1 MVRAGS
7 RFVKGN
13 SSFLA
18 ASIENC
24 QMTHSMLS
32 CAHAFCPGR
41 RSLLLGRTVKDM
53 GALPVVTTAQAPGG
67 RSRVQAA
74 GTDPDVD
81 GAVGD
86 DSGGGEGDGDDDE
99 SSVAAPHGKLAEPA
113 ASKTSRP
120 SCRARRVIFL
130 II

>member
-1 MVRAGS
+1 MSDYTAADFAQS
-7 RFVKGN
+7 
-13 SSFLA
+13 LA
-18 ASIENC
+18 
-24 QMTHSMLS
+24 
-32 CAHAFCPGR
+32 
-41 RSLLLGRTVKDM
+41 
-53 GALPVVTTAQAPGG
+53 
-67 RSRVQAA
+67 RVAA
-74 GTDPDVD
+74 AMAEHRDELCRLD